1 MDGEADARRPWQ
13 GQGSA
18 QASGGKAE
26 ALVALGSGFFVPA
39 RRLIP
44 ELALQHRLPSVF
56 HQSQWAESGGLL
68 SYGPSFPAAYRRA
81 AELVA
86 KVLNGAQPG
95 EIPVEQP
102 SAVEMVIN
110 LKTAK
115 ALGLVIP
122 QSLRLRADQLI
133 A

>member
-1 MDGEADARRPWQ
+1 M
-13 GQGSA
+13 
-18 QASGGKAE
+18 
-26 ALVALGSGFFVPA
+26 VALGSGFFVPA